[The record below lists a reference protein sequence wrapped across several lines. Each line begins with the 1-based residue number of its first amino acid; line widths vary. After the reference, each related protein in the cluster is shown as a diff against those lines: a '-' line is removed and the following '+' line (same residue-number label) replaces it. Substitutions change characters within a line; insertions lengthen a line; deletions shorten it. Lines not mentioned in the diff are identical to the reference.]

1 MTNNAE
7 EIRAKAQTWIDSEV
21 VDAETKSTIR
31 KWIDNDPKELTEAF
45 YSDLEFG
52 TGGLRGIM
60 GVGTMRMN
68 RYTVGMATQGLAN
81 YLKAQGWSEIHVAI
95 AHDSRN
101 NSPFFTQTAAQVLS
115 ANGIHV
121 HVFSDLRPTPLL
133 SYAVRHLNAHAGIV
147 VTASH
152 NPKEYNGYKVY
163 WNDGAQVLPPN
174 DKGIIAE
181 VRRITS
187 PDQVNFNGVSE
198 RIHTIGPEIEAAYE
212 VDVKSLITAGDAIR
226 QAKDV
231 SIVYTA
237 LHGAGITMVPPMLK
251 ALGFENVALV
261 EAQSIPDGNFST
273 VQSPNPEEREALSMA
288 LELADKL
295 DADMVLGTDPDTD
308 RVGLAIRDNRGQ
320 LMLLNGNQA
329 ACILV
334 YFQLCQWQKSQRLN
348 GAQYIAKTIVTT
360 DLLTRMAADF
370 KVDCYETLTG
380 FKYIAE
386 VIRRFEGQSV
396 FIAGGEESYGYSAG
410 EFVRDKDAV
419 LSSVLFC
426 EIAAWCKANKSS
438 MFDLLMEIYGK
449 YGLFHE
455 YLLSLTMKG
464 LDGLQQIQQMMTDL
478 RATPPKELGGSP
490 VVEIRDV
497 QNDTVTDLITGQT
510 TKMNLPSSNVLQFI
524 LEDGSKI
531 SARPS
536 GTEPKIKFYFSLR
549 TTFAPTDD
557 YHSKAAEMQVRID
570 AICKAL
576 NLK

>member
-1 MTNNAE
+1 MIYMTE
-7 EIRAKAQTWIDSEV
+7 ETRNKANTWLQSDAVDAQTKEV
-21 VDAETKSTIR
+21 ILAWMES
-31 KWIDNDPKELTEAF
+31 DPKELNEAF

-68 RYTVGMATQGLAN
+68 KYTVGMATQGLAN
-81 YLKAQGWSEIHVAI
+81 YLKVQFQGDIHVAI

-101 NSPFFTQTAAQVLS
+101 NASFFTQTAAQVLS

-121 HVFSDLRPTPLL
+121 HVFAELRPTPLL
-133 SYAVRHLNAHAGIV
+133 SFAVRQLGAQAGIV
-147 VTASH
+147 LTASH

-163 WNDGAQVLPPN
+163 WNDGAQVLPPH

-181 VRRITS
+181 VRNVSS
-187 PDQVNFNGVSE
+187 PDQVQFVGNPAL
-198 RIHTIGPEIEAAYE
+198 IHTIDDTVEKAYMAQ
-212 VDVKSLITAGDAIR
+212 VKTLITAQDAIQR
-226 QAKDV
+226 AGDV
-231 SIVYTA
+231 SVVYTS
-237 LHGAGITMVPPMLK
+237 LHGAGITMIPPVL
-251 ALGFENVALV
+251 ASLGFSRVTSVLE
-261 EAQSIPDGNFST
+261 QSIPDGNFST

-288 LELADKL
+288 LKLADQIN
-295 DADMVLGTDPDTD
+295 ADLVLGTDPDTD
-308 RVGLAIRDNRGQ
+308 RVGLAVRDHDHK

-329 ACILV
+329 ACLLV
-334 YFQLCQWQKSQRLN
+334 YFQLNQWRNSNRLT

-360 DLLTRMAADF
+360 DLLQRMADDF

-386 VIRRFEGQSV
+386 VIRNMEGKQV

-426 EIAAWCKANKSS
+426 ELAAWCKDNGQS
-438 MFDLLMEIYGK
+438 MWDMLMEIYTR

-464 LDGLQQIQQMMTDL
+464 LDGLAQIQQMMSQL
-478 RATPPKELGGSP
+478 RLNPPMQLGGSAL
-490 VVEIRDV
+490 VEIRDV
-497 QNDTVTDLITGQT
+497 QEGTVRNIRTGEI
-510 TKMNLPSSNVLQFI
+510 TKMDLPASNVLQFI

-549 TTFAPTDD
+549 TEFDASDD
-557 YHSKAAEMQVRID
+557 YHSKSSEMQARIET
-570 AICKAL
+570 ICAEL
-576 NLK
+576 SLK